1 MAFVNLQIELSTLPV
16 ADELVMEPMAESYER
31 EVKTQLLIIFLPIL
45 IASVLPFLLTQIVYL
60 LAIPAFVALLM
71 VIISRLVIRKALVKG
86 VALREFDVAYRS
98 GLFWRKTVIVAFN
111 RVQHV
116 EVSSGPLQRKFGLAT
131 VKFFTAGGS
140 SVDLKVDGLSTE
152 RAEQMRAFIAN
163 KIDDSISA

>member
-60 LAIPAFVALLM
+60 LAIPAFVALLT
-71 VIISRLVIRKALVKG
+71 VIISRLIIRKALAKG

>member
-45 IASVLPFLLTQIVYL
+45 IASFLPFLLTQIVYL
-60 LAIPAFVALLM
+60 LAIPAFVALLA

-163 KIDDSISA
+163 KIDGSISA

>member
-1 MAFVNLQIELSTLPV
+1 MAFVNLQINLSELPI
-16 ADELVMEPMAESYER
+16 ADELVMEPMAESYVR

-45 IASVLPFLLTQIVYL
+45 IASVLPFLLTQITLL
-60 LAIPAFVALLM
+60 LAVPVFVLM
-71 VIISRLVIRKALVKG
+71 LATVISRLVIQKAQVKG
-86 VALREFDVAYRS
+86 VSLREFDVAYRS
-98 GLFWRKTVIVAFN
+98 GLFWRKTVIVAFS

-152 RAEQMRAFIAN
+152 RAEQMRTFIAD
-163 KIDDSISA
+163 KIDESISQ

>member
-1 MAFVNLQIELSTLPV
+1 MAFVNLQLNLSELPN
-16 ADELVMEPMAESYER
+16 ADELVMEPMAETYER

-45 IASVLPFLLTQIVYL
+45 IASVLPFLFTQIML
-60 LAIPAFVALLM
+60 LLMIPVFALL
-71 VIISRLVIRKALVKG
+71 VATLISTLVIRKARVKG

-116 EVSSGPLQRKFGLAT
+116 EVSSGPLQRKYGLAT

-152 RAEQMRAFIAN
+152 RAEQMRAFIAD
-163 KIDDSISA
+163 KIDESVEQ

>member
-1 MAFVNLQIELSTLPV
+1 MAFTNVQIDLSTLPI
-16 ADELVMEPMAESYER
+16 ADELAMEPMAETYER

-45 IASVLPFLLTQIVYL
+45 IASVLPFVFTQISFL
-60 LAIPAFVALLM
+60 LAIPAILL
-71 VIISRLVIRKALVKG
+71 VLAIIISRLVIRKALVKG

-163 KIDDSISA
+163 KIDASTTP

>member
-60 LAIPAFVALLM
+60 LAIPAFVALLT

>member
-45 IASVLPFLLTQIVYL
+45 IASFLPFLLTQIVYL
-60 LAIPAFVALLM
+60 LAIPAFVALLT